1 MSDNKKEDRNLDL
14 KATFR
19 NLRLT
24 WKLSKGSRRYL
35 IIYAFL
41 YIILCFLSVA
51 VPIYSAKQILL
62 LNSYSFSPLIKVS
75 LFILGIDLVINILS
89 FFSEIA
95 SRLYYKTTLVNIQMN
110 VSKEIL
116 KLEVEELDKTGSG
129 VFIDR
134 LGRDADGLSEIFS
147 RLMSTI
153 SEILAN
159 IGVIGAIFVISKEM
173 FLYFTITIILLFV
186 IERIRIKKMIENDKE
201 YRKIREKNTGFI
213 TEMIRGLRDIKVLGS
228 ENSFLKNFKEKLD
241 IVTEKRYEASK
252 INRKYRLISNSFR
265 DLINF
270 STILLGI
277 KLVYDE
283 RLSLENF
290 VVVYMYRNRLY
301 GILNYFSFMVEY
313 IKDYN
318 LSCSR
323 VFEITEGDKYK
334 KETFGKVK
342 KDNLNGH
349 FEFKNVCFSYDNKKE
364 IIKDLSFSV
373 KPNETV
379 AFVGRSG
386 AGKTTIFNLLTKLYH
401 PTSGEI
407 LIDKININDLTKDS
421 IRRNISIIT
430 QNPYVFNLSIKD
442 NLKIV
447 KPNLTNA
454 EMVEA
459 CKKASLNE
467 FIDNLPEKYN
477 TIIGEG
483 GVTLSGGQRQRL
495 AIARAFLKESEII
508 LFDEATSALDNETQE
523 NISNAI
529 HNLQKT
535 KTILIVAHR
544 LSTIKDA
551 DRILV
556 IDNGKIVGEGTHDS
570 LLKNNSLYQ
579 KLYKSEIQK

>member
-1 MSDNKKEDRNLDL
+1 MKDNKKKDNNLDL
-14 KATFR
+14 KETFR

-24 WKLSKGSRRYL
+24 WNLSKGSRRYL
-35 IIYAFL
+35 FLYAFL
-41 YIILCFLSVA
+41 YIILCFLSVV
-51 VPIYSAKQILL
+51 VPIYSAKQILF
-62 LNSYSFSPLIKVS
+62 LNSNNFSPLIKVS
-75 LFILGIDLVINILS
+75 LFILGIDIVINILS
-89 FFSEIA
+89 FFSEVA

-147 RLMSTI
+147 RLMGTI

-228 ENSFLKNFKEKLD
+228 ENNFLKNFKEKLD
-241 IVTEKRYEASK
+241 IVTDKRYEASK

-270 STILLGI
+270 FTILFGI

-301 GILNYFSFMVEY
+301 GILNYFSFMIEY

-334 KETFGKVK
+334 KETFGKIK
-342 KDNLNGH
+342 KENLNGN
-349 FEFKNVCFSYDNKKE
+349 FEFKNVYFSYDNKKE
-364 IIKDLSFSV
+364 VIKDLSFSV

-407 LIDKININDLTKDS
+407 LIDKINVNDLTKDS
-421 IRRNISIIT
+421 IRKNISIIT

-454 EMVEA
+454 EMIEA
-459 CKKASLNE
+459 CKKASLDE
-467 FIDNLPEKYN
+467 FINSLPDKYN

-483 GVTLSGGQRQRL
+483 GVTLSGGQRQTL
-495 AIARAFLKESEII
+495 AIARAFLKEAEII

-556 IDNGKIVGEGTHDS
+556 IDKGKIVGEGTHDS